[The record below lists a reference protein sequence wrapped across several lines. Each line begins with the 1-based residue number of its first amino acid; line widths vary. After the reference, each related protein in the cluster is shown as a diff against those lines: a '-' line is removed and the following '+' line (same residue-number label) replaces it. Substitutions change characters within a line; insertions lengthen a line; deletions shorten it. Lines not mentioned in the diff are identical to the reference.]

1 MKFNCR
7 TLLLVTPVLFVGI
20 AALLGWDFTQESF
33 NIHQALSHL
42 MNDLHVGL
50 IPLLLLGCTRAI
62 YAFDE
67 NSFITV
73 RSMDW
78 SDPNMSLSLWA
89 SPSGK
94 ERIGANKNSKD
105 NPLEWESRY
114 ASVVVCNYGKATT
127 DGMNEEGLVANLL
140 FLPEAYYGDN
150 DDPKNEK
157 PRLAVSG
164 WAQYILDKYATVKE
178 AVEDLEKEEFTIVT
192 DTIPFLMQGN
202 PPILDPKGKNIV
214 LHLSISDAIG
224 DSAILQYL
232 NNGNGESKL
241 KIYHDKKYK
250 VLTNSLYASQLEI
263 LKEFQGKEGWGTEE
277 FSWDALKRKTQNEEG
292 EVKEVK
298 EMTPPMNGADIRF
311 IRASFLSDNL
321 EPISS
326 NPRAILKEET
336 DLSQAL
342 PWFCEPWSDEEG
354 IARAFSLI
362 RNMSTPLN
370 VKSLTNPFLSS
381 TLWRTVS
388 DQKNKRLFLETA
400 RSIYP
405 IYVDLPKLFEKI
417 DTHIHKL
424 VLLEPPTIEEGPRT
438 ELQEDQMKH
447 QRKIGKVNDEFEPTD
462 EWFEF
467 DPK

>member
-1 MKFNCR
+1 MQKF
-7 TLLLVTPVLFVGI
+7 
-20 AALLGWDFTQESF
+20 
-33 NIHQALSHL
+33 IH
-42 MNDLHVGL
+42 G
-50 IPLLLLGCTRAI
+50 
-62 YAFDE
+62 
-67 NSFITV
+67 
-73 RSMDW
+73 
-78 SDPNMSLSLWA
+78 
-89 SPSGK
+89 
-94 ERIGANKNSKD
+94 
-105 NPLEWESRY
+105 
-114 ASVVVCNYGKATT
+114 
-127 DGMNEEGLVANLL
+127 
-140 FLPEAYYGDN
+140 
-150 DDPKNEK
+150 
-157 PRLAVSG
+157 LAVSG

-192 DTIPFLMQGN
+192 DRIPFLMQGN

-250 VLTNSLYASQLEI
+250 VLTNSLYASQLQI
-263 LKEFQGKEGWGTEE
+263 LKEFEEKGGWGTEE

-311 IRASFLSDNL
+311 IRASFFSENL
-321 EPISS
+321 EQINS
-326 NPRAILKEET
+326 NKRAFLKEGTEE
-336 DLSQAL
+336 LFL
-342 PWFCEPWSDEEG
+342 EPWSYEEG

-370 VKSLTNPFLSS
+370 VKSLNNPFLSS

-405 IYVDLPKLFEKI
+405 IYVDLPKLFDKI
-417 DTHIHKL
+417 GTDIHKL
-424 VLLEPPTIEEGPRT
+424 VLLEPPKVQNGERT

-462 EWFEF
+462 EWFDF
-467 DPK
+467 DPE